1 MKHTGILL
9 TLVAA
14 LLFVA
19 CRTDN
24 TSIQLR
30 DLAETLMNAAPDTA
44 LALLDS
50 IDCRQLSRADNA
62 RYALLRSQALDKNF
76 IDITNDSLISI
87 AVDYYAHSHN
97 EPYKMLAHYYYG
109 RILFNAGDYAH
120 SIIELLKAE
129 KVAIS
134 LDDMYRLGL
143 IYSDI
148 SNIYDNIYWGEG
160 AIEYA
165 QKSFEA
171 YSKTNLDIH
180 LMYSLLNLGIKFFN
194 YYDYDASEEIF
205 NTLLSKALAQ
215 NDSTMCVEALT
226 MLASTHWAQ
235 KDYDKTIDTYEK
247 AIEYDSERNIIS
259 APHYSRLSCAY
270 TLTGMPDDALKSAH
284 IASQKD
290 TSEVWGL
297 YLYNEK
303 YGNPKEAL
311 QYLNIVVSQQNEIL
325 DNITTQSI
333 LKSVENYNL
342 MEEKLYKQSHRYE
355 RALLIIIIITII
367 IVATIIIYNHIKSSR
382 LEIEQNLLQIKELK
396 RTLCSDTDKISS
408 MQQDINK
415 LLTNQFQAVDSL
427 CKIYYEKNSIN
438 SYYKIINLICDL
450 RQNDDFMN
458 YIEDLVNKQNDN
470 IMFNFRGKFTNLSVD
485 DYHLFLF
492 LVMGFSSRTISILY
506 QVKVDIIYSRKSK
519 LKRKISNPS
528 TPDCEIYLQY
538 LS

>member
-1 MKHTGILL
+1 MKHIGILL

-24 TSIQLR
+24 TSIQLL
-30 DLAETLMNAAPDTA
+30 DQAETLMNTAPDTA

-50 IDCRQLSRADNA
+50 IDSHRLGRADNA

-134 LDDMYRLGL
+134 LNDMYRLGL

-311 QYLNIVVSQQNEIL
+311 HYLNIVVSQQNEIL

-382 LEIEQNLLQIKELK
+382 LEIEQNLVI
-396 RTLCSDTDKISS
+396 
-408 MQQDINK
+408 
-415 LLTNQFQAVDSL
+415 
-427 CKIYYEKNSIN
+427 
-438 SYYKIINLICDL
+438 
-450 RQNDDFMN
+450 
-458 YIEDLVNKQNDN
+458 
-470 IMFNFRGKFTNLSVD
+470 
-485 DYHLFLF
+485 
-492 LVMGFSSRTISILY
+492 
-506 QVKVDIIYSRKSK
+506 VKK
-519 LKRKISNPS
+519 
-528 TPDCEIYLQY
+528 
-538 LS
+538 